1 VASQSR
7 KHRGYASQRL
17 VAEWF
22 QANGFPFA
30 ESTGAGRSGVDVTGM
45 PGVALEIKARR
56 ELNLTG
62 FLKQAVSQREHGLP
76 AAIVRPDGFGPA
88 RIGEWAAI
96 LTLEDYTTLL
106 RQAGYGNPDLTGV
119 DIHTEQA

>member
-1 VASQSR
+1 VSQSR

-22 QANGFPFA
+22 QANGFPYA
-30 ESTGAGRSGVDVTGM
+30 ESTGAGRPGVDVTGM
-45 PGVALEIKARR
+45 PGVALEVKARR

-76 AAIVRPDGFGPA
+76 AAVVRPDGFGPA

-96 LTLEDYTTLL
+96 LTLADYTELL
-106 RQAGYGNPDLTGV
+106 RLAGFGDPV
-119 DIHTEQA
+119 DIHTKQA